1 MSRGIGESHDRD
13 HRRTHPRPHPRS
25 CASTDRSAAP
35 RIRATDRSPS
45 LVHQVVTM
53 QTIWQRHGEAI
64 TTAICGVFVVA
75 GLLVARSGLSS
86 VASSSLFLVGYVA
99 GGYRQ
104 AIEGTTRLVRE
115 RELDV
120 DLLMVV
126 AAIGAASIGYW
137 FDGALLIF
145 IFALSGTLEGYAS
158 ARTQRDIESLMA
170 LNPEEATAIREGHE
184 VVLPVEALLVGDLV
198 VVKPGERIPADGHVA
213 EGTSLVNQASITGEA
228 TPVAKIAGNE
238 VFAGTINGQGGL
250 RITVSKPAGATVIAR
265 IIELVREAQ
274 ERRPPSQ
281 LFIERFERGYANFVV
296 LGAILFVAIPT
307 TVLGWTFADSLYR
320 SMVFLVVA
328 SPCALAASMMPALLS
343 ALSNGA
349 RNGVLFKGSSF
360 VEALGKVRAVAFDK
374 TGTLTTGSPSVTDV
388 IIDDH
393 GATPDQVLAKSAAV
407 ETMSEHPIGAAIV
420 AEARRRGLAIARVTD
435 FQAIVGVG
443 ARGDVAGERW
453 RVGKA
458 ELFDEVSEY
467 LRSAQRRLEEG
478 GQTVVI
484 VGDSVARGVV
494 ALRDTLR
501 PNAAEAVRALRRLG
515 VEHVA
520 IITGDSAA
528 TAHAVA
534 SAVGADEVH
543 AALMPAD
550 KVRIVEQLLATYGSV
565 AVVGDGVNDAP
576 ALATATV
583 GIAMGSSGT
592 DVALDT
598 ADVVLMADDVARI
611 PYAIDLGRRALRVVK
626 QNIVLALS
634 VIVVLVLADVLGR
647 ITLPVGVIGHEG
659 STLLVT
665 LSGLRLL
672 LQVRT

>member
-1 MSRGIGESHDRD
+1 
-13 HRRTHPRPHPRS
+13 
-25 CASTDRSAAP
+25 
-35 RIRATDRSPS
+35 
-45 LVHQVVTM
+45 M
-53 QTIWQRHGEAI
+53 QTTWQKHGEAI
-64 TTAICGVFVVA
+64 TTAICGVFVAA

-86 VASSSLFLVGYVA
+86 VASTSLFLVGYVA

-184 VVLPVEALLVGDLV
+184 VVLPVEALVVGDTV

-213 EGTSLVNQASITGEA
+213 EGTSHVNQASITGEA
-228 TPVAKIAGNE
+228 TPVTKIAGDE

-250 RITVSKPAGATVIAR
+250 RIVVSKPAGATVIAR

-281 LFIERFERGYANFVV
+281 LFIERFERGYANIVV

-307 TVLGWTFADSLYR
+307 TVLGWTFANALYR

-374 TGTLTTGSPSVTDV
+374 TGTLTTGSPSVTEV
-388 IIDDH
+388 IIDDC
-393 GATPDQVLAKSAAV
+393 ATPDQVLAKSAAV

-420 AEARRRGLAIARVTD
+420 AEARRRGLMISPVTD

-458 ELFDEVSEY
+458 ELFDEVPEY

-528 TAHAVA
+528 TAQAVA

-583 GIAMGSSGT
+583 GIAMGASGT
-592 DVALDT
+592 DVALET

-626 QNIVLALS
+626 QNIVVALT